1 MILNTISYYYYIY
14 KAHKL
19 IKLTYTYIFICCRTI
34 IVQKL
39 FSKSFLKYIRV
50 KDSDITK
57 TEYVKTLKNRS
68 KSIKQFTSKHETLK
82 LIDNL
87 TKKYHSYLSKLR
99 NIKLNDEDHSAKTII
114 NTLAKGFHKKR
125 LAAVFQQLHKKI
137 LFKRF
142 SDMLKN

>member
-19 IKLTYTYIFICCRTI
+19 IKLTYTYIFICCKTI

-39 FSKSFLKYIRV
+39 FSKSFLKYIRM
-50 KDSDITK
+50 KDLDIKK

-68 KSIKQFTSKHETLK
+68 KFVKQFASKHETLK

-87 TKKYHSYLSKLR
+87 TKNIIVIYQKL
-99 NIKLNDEDHSAKTII
+99 D
-114 NTLAKGFHKKR
+114 
-125 LAAVFQQLHKKI
+125 I
-137 LFKRF
+137 LK
-142 SDMLKN
+142 